1 MATNIATAGAG
12 GAAEDAVRRIG
23 KVYNVQPM
31 PPDEAATRWLPAG
44 VVTFGVE
51 YREVDPAA
59 LAATYQAN
67 AADMA
72 EIDEHSPAGGF
83 SDEGVS
89 IHVRGT
95 DDQHEY
101 LRFDVFD
108 GDPHYHYVHRSGT
121 INNVIDFDERAHGDM
136 LPWALDCLRHRL
148 PDMLPHAGG
157 QDLVG
162 GLDDAVLGPVI
173 DEVASMARK
182 AQEAQRAAAG
192 R

>member
-1 MATNIATAGAG
+1 MTEDTAVDS
-12 GAAEDAVRRIG
+12 ERRIG

-31 PPDEAATRWLPAG
+31 PPEPSATRWLPAG
-44 VVTFGVE
+44 VLTFGVE
-51 YREVDPAA
+51 YREVDPEA
-59 LAATYQAN
+59 LAATYSAN

-72 EIDEHSPAGGF
+72 EINEHSPAGGF
-83 SDEGVS
+83 VDQGVS
-89 IHVRGT
+89 IHVCGT
-95 DDQHEY
+95 DDHHEY

-121 INNVIDFDERAHGDM
+121 INNVIDFDEHAHGEM

-157 QDLVG
+157 ADLVPA
-162 GLDDAVLGPVI
+162 LDDAVLGPVI
-173 DEVASMARK
+173 DDVAAMAER
-182 AQEAQRAAAG
+182 AQAAQRAAAG